1 MINFI
6 YLYNDEG
13 HPDYLMP
20 INRLLQIG
28 TRKGRTHIYFEN
40 SYIQG
45 SKKEDPHVFTLEESV
60 VRIEAMLSHAT
71 NSVLRL
77 KYITKEQA

>member
-6 YLYNDEG
+6 FLYNDEG

-20 INRLLQIG
+20 VNRLLQIG
-28 TRKGRTHIYFEN
+28 TRNSRTHIYFDC

-45 SKKEDPHVFTLEESV
+45 NKKDEPHVFTLEESV
-60 VRIEAMLSHAT
+60 IRIEAEIAHA
-71 NSVLRL
+71 NGILRL
-77 KYITKEQA
+77 KYIT